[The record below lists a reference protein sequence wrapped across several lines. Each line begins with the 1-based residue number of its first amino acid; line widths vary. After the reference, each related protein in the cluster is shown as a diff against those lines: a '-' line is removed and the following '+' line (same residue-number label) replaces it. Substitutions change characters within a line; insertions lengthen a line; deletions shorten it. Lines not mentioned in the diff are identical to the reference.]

1 MRARSAGGDL
11 SATDI
16 ATLAA
21 LAFGGSFIFGIT
33 GFGSALL
40 TIPIATHLVDLPF
53 ALAMFSLLDCTNAW
67 RIGLADPKSAV
78 APEWKRILP
87 LIVVGTTIGMTLLVN
102 LPRNAAMIA
111 LGGFILVVAIL
122 NLAGG
127 ESVRTI
133 GRHWAFGAGLAGG
146 ITSTLFGAGGPP
158 YAMYLSRRGLS
169 KEQYRATLGICTI
182 FSITLRV
189 CVFVAA
195 GLLMSW
201 KPWLWAL
208 ACLPASLL
216 GLWVAGRAFKRFS
229 RDALIRAIGMMLVV
243 SGASLI
249 ARGLA

>member
-1 MRARSAGGDL
+1 MSAADL
-11 SATDI
+11 

-21 LAFGGSFIFGIT
+21 LALVAFGGAFIFGVT

-40 TIPIATHLVDLPF
+40 TIPLATHQVDLPF

-67 RIGLADPKSAV
+67 RVGMADPKSAV
-78 APEWKRILP
+78 AAEWKRILP
-87 LIVVGTTIGMTLLVN
+87 LIAVGTTIGMTLLVN
-102 LPRNAAMIA
+102 LPRNAAMVA
-111 LGGFILVVAIL
+111 LGVFIFVVALL

-127 ESVRTI
+127 ASVRTI
-133 GRHWAFGAGLAGG
+133 GQGWAYLGGLGGG

-158 YAMYLSRRGLS
+158 YAMYLSRRPLT
-169 KEQYRATLGICTI
+169 KEQYRATLGICSI

-189 CVFVAA
+189 CVFIAA
-195 GLLMSW
+195 GLLLSW

-208 ACLPASLL
+208 ACLPASAF

-229 RDALIRAIGMMLVV
+229 RDALIRAVGVMLVV
-243 SGASLI
+243 SGVSLI

>member
-1 MRARSAGGDL
+1 MSA
-11 SATDI
+11 ADI

-21 LAFGGSFIFGIT
+21 LALVAFGGAFIFGVT

-40 TIPIATHLVDLPF
+40 TIPLATHLVNLPF

-67 RIGLADPKSAV
+67 RVGMSDPKSAV
-78 APEWKRILP
+78 AAEWKRILP
-87 LIVVGTTIGMTLLVN
+87 LIAVGTTVGMTLLVN
-102 LPRNAAMIA
+102 LPRNMAMIA
-111 LGGFILVVAIL
+111 LGVFIFVVALL

-127 ESVRTI
+127 ASVRTI
-133 GRHWAFGAGLAGG
+133 GQGWAYLGGLAGG

-158 YAMYLSRRGLS
+158 YAMYLLRRPLT
-169 KEQYRATLGICTI
+169 KEQYRATLGICSI

-189 CVFVAA
+189 CVFIVA
-195 GLLMSW
+195 GLLLSW

-208 ACLPASLL
+208 ACLPASAL

-229 RDALIRAIGMMLVV
+229 RDALIRAVGVMLVA
-243 SGASLI
+243 SGVSLI